1 MLGLSFNQLTTDQ
14 AYSFQN
20 REKFPQ
26 QVPKQSFL
34 KPKIFSGTFIV
45 FLKSTQSFEHCEKK
59 IIFRSS
65 IFPELLILKN
75 LVT

>member
-1 MLGLSFNQLTTDQ
+1 MLGLSFNELTADQ
-14 AYSFQN
+14 VYSFQN

-45 FLKSTQSFEHCEKK
+45 FLKST
-59 IIFRSS
+59 
-65 IFPELLILKN
+65 
-75 LVT
+75 